1 MFSLTHR
8 ATVHWLE
15 LMGCLTIKPLS
26 SEDSG
31 TGVRRPQWRSRPSTN
46 MKSLHTIQF
55 QLQNILKKAKLV
67 ARS

>member
-15 LMGCLTIKPLS
+15 MMGCITTKPLS

-31 TGVRRPQWRSRPSTN
+31 TGVRRPQLWSRPSTN
-46 MKSLHTIQF
+46 MSRLHTIQF
-55 QLQNILKKAKLV
+55 QLLNILEKARLV
-67 ARS
+67 ARG